1 MIRVKWDLEEAVA
14 LCDLYIKS
22 ERSLNI
28 EKDKIEELSA
38 VLNKRARIKG
48 IIIDDK
54 FRNVSGLSM
63 QIGCIHYVA
72 TGGKEGFSNAS
83 KIFYEA
89 YELFEK
95 NLSDFNLIVEEFYR
109 KYS

>member
-1 MIRVKWDLEEAVA
+1 
-14 LCDLYIKS
+14 
-22 ERSLNI
+22 
-28 EKDKIEELSA
+28 
-38 VLNKRARIKG
+38 
-48 IIIDDK
+48 
-54 FRNVSGLSM
+54 M

-95 NLSDFNLIVEEFYR
+95 NLSDFNLIVEDFYR